1 MSTPLQGIKVLD
13 FTGVQSGP
21 SCTQMLAW
29 FGADV
34 IKIERPGVGDVTR
47 HQLRDIPDIDALY
60 FTMLNS
66 NKRSIELNTKTAE
79 GKEVMEKLIR
89 EADIL
94 VENFHPGA
102 IDHMGFTREHI
113 QEINPRLIF
122 GSIKGFDEC
131 SPYVNVKAYENVAQ
145 AAGGAASTTGF
156 WDGPPL
162 VSAAALGDS
171 NTGMHLLIGL
181 LAALLHREKT
191 GRGQR
196 VTMSMQDA
204 VLNLCRVKLRDQ
216 QRLDK
221 LGYLEEYPQYPNGTF
236 GDAVPRGGNAGGGG
250 QPWMDPEM

>member
-21 SCTQMLAW
+21 SCTQMLAR

-94 VENFHPGA
+94 VENFHPG
-102 IDHMGFTREHI
+102 
-113 QEINPRLIF
+113 PLIIWASH
-122 GSIKGFDEC
+122 GSIFKK
-131 SPYVNVKAYENVAQ
+131 SIHV
-145 AAGGAASTTGF
+145 
-156 WDGPPL
+156 
-162 VSAAALGDS
+162 
-171 NTGMHLLIGL
+171 
-181 LAALLHREKT
+181 
-191 GRGQR
+191 
-196 VTMSMQDA
+196 
-204 VLNLCRVKLRDQ
+204 
-216 QRLDK
+216 
-221 LGYLEEYPQYPNGTF
+221 
-236 GDAVPRGGNAGGGG
+236 
-250 QPWMDPEM
+250 

>member
-102 IDHMGFTREHI
+102 IDHMGFTDKYYGSLSGVLN
-113 QEINPRLIF
+113 EINNEITQQSLSISANEIF
-122 GSIKGFDEC
+122 RMAAIAFILLTVLVWFAKPPFTAKG
-131 SPYVNVKAYENVAQ
+131 V
-145 AAGGAASTTGF
+145 G
-156 WDGPPL
+156 
-162 VSAAALGDS
+162 
-171 NTGMHLLIGL
+171 
-181 LAALLHREKT
+181 
-191 GRGQR
+191 
-196 VTMSMQDA
+196 
-204 VLNLCRVKLRDQ
+204 
-216 QRLDK
+216 
-221 LGYLEEYPQYPNGTF
+221 
-236 GDAVPRGGNAGGGG
+236 
-250 QPWMDPEM
+250 